1 MDMATDTIC
10 GMTVDEATALHA
22 ERGGK
27 LFYFCSEHCREK
39 YLSQNAP
46 AKTDGGCCGG
56 AKAKPASDSGDCCGG
71 KSEHEHGAEEHSC
84 CGCKAEPA
92 SVTGDCCGGH
102 EHHGHSHHGY
112 GDATVKPSSAAK
124 YFCPMCPG
132 VESDEPRDCPK
143 CGMALERNPAW
154 VSPATGKVIYT
165 CPMHPEIKQDHP
177 GNCPK
182 CGMALEPKTV

>member
-1 MDMATDTIC
+1 MDMATDPIC

-22 ERGGK
+22 ERGGQT
-27 LFYFCSEHCREK
+27 FYFCSEHCRK
-39 YLSQNAP
+39 KFLSQNAP
-46 AKTDGGCCGG
+46 AKTDGVCCGG
-56 AKAKPASDSGDCCGG
+56 GNAKHASDSGDCCGG

-84 CGCKAEPA
+84 CGGKAEPA

-112 GDATVKPSSAAK
+112 GDATVNPSSAAK

-165 CPMHPEIKQDHP
+165 LPLGPRREHEGSQAIS
-177 GNCPK
+177 
-182 CGMALEPKTV
+182 